1 MLPRAFNTP
10 TGWIRCFAHVLN
22 LGAQAAIDVLK
33 RDPGRN
39 ADVELAGQDF
49 TDGRDIDAAVLKRL
63 SLYERVSFQTL
74 LV

>member
-1 MLPRAFNTP
+1 
-10 TGWIRCFAHVLN
+10 
-22 LGAQAAIDVLK
+22 VLK